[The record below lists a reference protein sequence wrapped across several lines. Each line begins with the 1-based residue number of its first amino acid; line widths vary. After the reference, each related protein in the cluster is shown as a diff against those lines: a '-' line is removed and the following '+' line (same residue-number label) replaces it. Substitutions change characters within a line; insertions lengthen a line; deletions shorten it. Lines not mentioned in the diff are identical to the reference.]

1 LPEPRILLVDG
12 HPDALIEY
20 ARTLEADGYDTVRT
34 AKGEGLAEALANPP
48 DLIIVDT
55 EMPRDEAY
63 RLVCDLS
70 EAAETHDVPIIVI
83 TQDAFN
89 FNHEQYRAAGADGYL
104 AKPCSPPALRAMVLQ
119 CLGDAE

>member
-1 LPEPRILLVDG
+1 VSQPRILLVDG

-20 ARTLEADGYDTVRT
+20 SRALEADGYQTVRA
-34 AKGEGLAEALANPP
+34 AKDDGLSLALADPP

-63 RLVCDLS
+63 RLVCDLA
-70 EAAETHDVPIIVI
+70 EATETHDVPVIVI
-83 TQDAFN
+83 TQDAFS
-89 FNHEQYRAAGADGYL
+89 FNHEQYRAAGAAGYL

-119 CLGDAE
+119 CLGETE

>member
-1 LPEPRILLVDG
+1 VSQPRILLVDG

-20 ARTLEADGYDTVRT
+20 ARVLEVDGYDTTR
-34 AKGEGLAEALANPP
+34 AGKHEGLALALAAPP

-70 EAAETHDVPIIVI
+70 EAAATRDIPIIVI

-119 CLGDAE
+119 CLGEAE

>member
-1 LPEPRILLVDG
+1 MSQPRILLVDG

-20 ARTLEADGYDTVRT
+20 ARALEADGYQT
-34 AKGEGLAEALANPP
+34 ARAAKNDGLPLALADPP

-70 EAAETHDVPIIVI
+70 EAPETRDVPIIVI
-83 TQDAFN
+83 TQDVFS

-119 CLGDAE
+119 CLGEAE

>member
-1 LPEPRILLVDG
+1 M
-12 HPDALIEY
+12 
-20 ARTLEADGYDTVRT
+20 LEADGYDTVRT
-34 AKGEGLAEALANPP
+34 AKDEGLRQALTAPP

-63 RLVCDLS
+63 RLVCAIA
-70 EAAETHDVPIIVI
+70 EAPETRDVPVIVI
-83 TQDAFN
+83 TQDVFA

-119 CLGDAE
+119 CLGDTE